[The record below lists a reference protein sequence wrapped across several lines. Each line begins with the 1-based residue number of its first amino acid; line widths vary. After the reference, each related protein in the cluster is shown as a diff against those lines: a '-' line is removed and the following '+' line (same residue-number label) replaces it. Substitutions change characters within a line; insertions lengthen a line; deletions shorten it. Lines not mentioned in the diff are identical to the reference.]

1 MQGRRSQWDRAWL
14 LGAVLVTW
22 LPLAATTSAQQST
35 AAKSQASSD
44 DPTRDPGE
52 QRFPGG
58 AALKIDLDQQ
68 RILKRADECVSEGRL
83 DLAVVLWQKVLDEA
97 GDTLMTRDGRTYASL
112 AEQVEQT
119 IVKLP
124 RQALETY
131 RASADGDAQAL
142 LAAAGAEGEEQALAQ
157 IVRRFFL
164 SSQGDDAAYKLACLA
179 LDRHDFVAASRML
192 TKILDNHPDPST
204 PKAQILLRLAVAAAH
219 MGDRQAAEQ
228 ALTRLA
234 ATEGPRPTAGV
245 VDLVS
250 ADVKAASGI
259 AASRTGPGSKDWHL
273 SLGNAARAGHMLGL
287 PTDATSRT
295 LTELWSHEFEFAT
308 AEKTSQAD
316 SPRGAAMA
324 AAGAAPV
331 VMLSSRAANPNLQTT
346 PLSRQELIAQW
357 RAGGW
362 RPAGH
367 LLFDNGRVYLKTPN
381 RLISYGAQAPGG
393 GPLWQSAWETRYELD
408 GISQQ
413 LAMMAQQMGWN
424 LPQSSQ
430 ARPKTAHEIFLFG
443 DRVHQSMALAD
454 GVIYSLEGR
463 RVPAS
468 AAAPAAAA
476 RVQWNVT
483 PRRTR
488 SNWLS
493 AYQADGGKAVWTR
506 AASDNEPETTGG
518 AGFLSAPVPTGTLL
532 LAPITDGGTI
542 WLLGLDRASGKT
554 IWKTYLCDEPPGGAS
569 PWAEVVLAVEGRE
582 AYLTCGCGVVFAV
595 DCVGGNIRWAVR
607 YERHGKPS
615 QAMRNVYGVSNA
627 MLELNGWDDDLVIP
641 YGRSLLVMS
650 SDSDKL
656 MALDRRSGELL
667 WESPRTSPFGSVA
680 NYCLGVHGRGLFVAG
695 KNVVRRYDIIS
706 GRLLWE
712 KEIDT
717 SFGRGCLTED
727 AIYLP
732 ANDSIL
738 KLDLDKGE
746 LLGKVGVVLTS
757 DEPVGNLFSD
767 GEKLWA
773 VGAGRVYAMT
783 TLEQRLAM
791 LDQQIAAGDGEAQ
804 LNRMRLHSRQNE
816 MELAISDL
824 RGAYDLFRAKLPPD
838 DAARRLFDAIHELKL
853 AHDQPLVVLQ
863 LLTERFVAA
872 QSPPQ
877 LGKESILRRNDL
889 IASAVSVIRQQKIAG
904 AAPHLLAVAP
914 LLGEEYLQTAA
925 AYAVDVTA
933 TMDDVPHLVAA
944 LEQQSSATQLVAIRT
959 AARLAPSDAKIPL
972 SRLLAGRDDRVRLA
986 AARALVNIGEQRD
999 ALRTLVSLLDS
1010 ENVRVRARSHQSLQ
1024 AVTGQ
1029 QIAFAAEGK
1038 PEDRAAAA
1046 KVWRQWVETSGASAN
1061 LTLPLSEQSVPL
1073 GRTLFVCH
1081 MQRTIHELDEE
1092 HEERWR
1098 MVLPGPAWG
1107 CQGLSNGHRLVA
1119 VYSHSLV
1126 IEYDD
1131 AGKEVWRKDRLPG
1144 PPYSVQRLENGN
1156 TLVAC
1161 PDIQQV
1167 VEITP
1172 DGRTSA
1178 TNIQGRPIFAHRL
1191 ENGNTLVAL
1200 QVTNRVVEVDP
1211 TGNIVW
1217 EARTSGRPSHAARL
1231 ENGNTLVCLTNVR
1244 RVVEYDPTGKN
1255 IVWSS
1260 QAPLSNP
1267 SAAHRLTNGHT
1278 LVADYQGLHEID
1290 ASGKQVV
1297 WQHRPSVQSGRGG
1310 LPQLTGLSSF

>member
-1 MQGRRSQWDRAWL
+1 
-14 LGAVLVTW
+14 VLVIW
-22 LPLAATTSAQQST
+22 LPTAATTSAQQPT
-35 AAKSQASSD
+35 AAKSQAPSD

-58 AALKIDLDQQ
+58 AALKVDLDQQ

-124 RQALETY
+124 RPALDAY
-131 RASADGDAQAL
+131 RGSADGDAQAL

-164 SSQGDDAAYKLACLA
+164 SSHGDDAAFKLACLA

-192 TKILDNHPDPST
+192 TKILDDHPDPST
-204 PKAQILLRLAVAAAH
+204 PKAEILLRLAVAAAH

-228 ALTRLA
+228 ALARLA

-245 VDLVS
+245 VDLVT
-250 ADVKAASGI
+250 ADVKAASDI
-259 AASRTGPGSKDWHL
+259 AASRTGLGSKDWRL
-273 SLGNAARAGHMLGL
+273 LLGNAARTGHMLGL

-295 LTELWSHEFEFAT
+295 LTELWTHESEFAT
-308 AEKTSQAD
+308 AEKAGQAD

-331 VMLSSRAANPNLQTT
+331 VMLSARAANPNLQSS
-346 PLSRQELIAQW
+346 PPSRQEMIAQW

-362 RPAGH
+362 RPTGQ
-367 LLFDNGRVYLKTPN
+367 LLFDNGRVYLKTPS
-381 RLISYGAQAPGG
+381 RLISYSAAALGG

-430 ARPKTAHEIFLFG
+430 ARPKTAHEIILFG
-443 DRVHQSMALAD
+443 DRVHQSMAIAD

-468 AAAPAAAA
+468 PAAPPAAAS

-493 AYQADGGKAVWTR
+493 AYQTDGGKAVWTR
-506 AASDNEPETTGG
+506 AAPDNEPEATGG
-518 AGFLSAPVPTGTLL
+518 AGFLCAPVPAGTLL

-542 WLLGLDRASGKT
+542 WLLGLDRETGKT

-595 DCVGGNIRWAVR
+595 DSVGGNIRWAVR

-615 QAMRNVYGVSNA
+615 QAMRNVYGMSNA

-641 YGRSLLVMS
+641 NGRSLLVMS

-680 NYCLGVHGRGLFVAG
+680 SYCLGVHGRGLFVAG

-706 GRLLWE
+706 GRLVWE

-727 AIYLP
+727 ALYLP

-746 LLGKVGVVLTS
+746 PLLKVGVVLTS

-804 LNRMRLHSRQNE
+804 LNRMRLHSRQNK
-816 MELAISDL
+816 MDLAISDL
-824 RGAYDLFRAKLPPD
+824 RGAYDLFCAKLPPD

-853 AHDQPLVVLQ
+853 THDQPLVVLQ
-863 LLTERFVAA
+863 LLTERFVGPAP
-872 QSPPQ
+872 PPQ
-877 LGKESILRRNDL
+877 LGKEAVLRRNDL
-889 IASAVSVIRQQKIAG
+889 IASAVSVIRQQKLAG
-904 AAPHLLAVAP
+904 ATGYLLAAAP
-914 LLGEEYLQTAA
+914 LLGEEYLLSPAA
-925 AYAVDVTA
+925 FAVDVTA
-933 TMDDVPHLVAA
+933 TKDDVPQLLAA
-944 LEQQSSATQLVAIRT
+944 LEQQIPAAQLVAIRT
-959 AARLAPSDAKIPL
+959 AARLAPHDAKAAL
-972 SRLLAGRDDRVRLA
+972 SRLLASGDDRVRLA
-986 AARALVNIGEQRD
+986 AARALVNVGGQQD
-999 ALRTLVSLLDS
+999 ALRTLVSLLES

-1038 PEDRAAAA
+1038 PEDRATAA
-1046 KVWRQWVETSGASAN
+1046 KAWKQWVESSGAAASLN
-1061 LTLPLSEQSVPL
+1061 LPLSEQSVPL

-1081 MQRTIHELDEE
+1081 MQSTIHELDEE

-1131 AGKEVWRKDRLPG
+1131 AGKEIWRKDRLPG

-1178 TNIQGRPIFAHRL
+1178 MSIQGRPVFAHRL

-1200 QVTNRVVEVDP
+1200 QLTNRVVEVDP

-1231 ENGNTLVCLTNVR
+1231 ENGNTLICLTNVR

-1255 IVWSS
+1255 IVWST

-1290 ASGKQVV
+1290 AAGKQVV
-1297 WQHRPSVQSGRGG
+1297 WQHRPLVQSGRGG